1 VVAPVDLA
9 REDVMELVHQR
20 CAGIDIGKRF
30 AVVAVRVAGAG
41 PGGGTRVSTC
51 KYLSTTS
58 SILQLRQDLL
68 EAGVSG
74 VVMESTGQYWKPFYY
89 ALEGAGFELVLGNA
103 HEIRNMPGRK
113 SDVSD
118 ARWLAELGAHGLV
131 RASFVPPPAAR
142 DLRDLTRDRTA
153 LLALRAKVLL
163 RIQDVLE
170 EAGIKL
176 STVVSDISG
185 VSSRAILSAMI
196 AGERDPDQLA
206 ALARGQLKA
215 KHAALVEAVTGSLSP
230 LHTFRLEQLLTE
242 ADHLQAVADRYT
254 EQIDTALGP
263 YRTFRDLICTI
274 PGISTIA
281 ADIITAETG
290 GDMSPFPTPKH
301 LSSWAGLSPGSNESA
316 GIAHGTGTR
325 HGNKHLGRVLGVAAM
340 SIARSNR
347 TYLSARHHRIAARRG
362 RMRAIVATEHK
373 ILEIIWHMATT
384 NTPYRDLGAD
394 YFTNRDPARATTRAI
409 AQLHHLGY
417 TVTLTP
423 AAG

>member
-1 VVAPVDLA
+1 
-9 REDVMELVHQR
+9 MELVHRR

-30 AVVAVRVAGAG
+30 ALVAVRVAGAG
-41 PGGGTRVSTC
+41 RRGVQVSTR
-51 KYLSTTS
+51 KYSSTTP

-68 EAGVSG
+68 EAGVTG

-131 RASFVPPPAAR
+131 RASFVPPPAVR

-176 STVVSDISG
+176 ASVASDITG

-206 ALARGQLKA
+206 DLARGRLKTPRP
-215 KHAALVEAVTGSLSP
+215 ALVDALTPPTGSLSP
-230 LHTFRLEQLLTE
+230 LHTFRLEQLLAE
-242 ADHLQAVADRYT
+242 ADHLQAAADRYT
-254 EQIDTALGP
+254 EQIDAALGP

-281 ADIITAETG
+281 ADVITAETG
-290 GDMSPFPTPKH
+290 ADMNPFPTAKR

-316 GIAHGTGTR
+316 GIVHGTSTR
-325 HGNKHLGRVLGVAAM
+325 HGNRHLARVLGTAAM

-347 TYLSARHHRIAARRG
+347 TYLSVRHHRIAARRG
-362 RMRAIVATEHK
+362 RTRAIVATEHK
-373 ILEIIWHMATT
+373 LMEIIWHMATT

-394 YFTNRDPARATTRAI
+394 YFTNRDPGRATRRAI

-417 TVTLTP
+417 DVTLTP
-423 AAG
+423 TAS

>member
-1 VVAPVDLA
+1 
-9 REDVMELVHQR
+9 MELVHQR

-30 AVVAVRVAGAG
+30 ALVAVRVPGTGRAGAQVR
-41 PGGGTRVSTC
+41 TR
-51 KYLSTTS
+51 KYLSTTR

-68 EAGVSG
+68 EAGVTG

-131 RASFVPPPAAR
+131 RSSFVPPPAVR
-142 DLRDLTRDRTA
+142 ELRDLTRDRTA

-163 RIQDVLE
+163 RIQEVLE

-176 STVVSDISG
+176 ATVASDING

-196 AGERDPDQLA
+196 AGERDPHTLA
-206 ALARGQLKA
+206 GLARGRLKA
-215 KHAALVEAVTGSLSP
+215 KHPALVEALTPPTGQLSP
-230 LHTFRLEQLLTE
+230 VHTFRLEQLLAE
-242 ADHLQAVADRYT
+242 ADHLQAAADRYT
-254 EQIDTALGP
+254 EQIDAALGP

-290 GDMSPFPTPKH
+290 GDMTQFPTPKR
-301 LSSWAGLSPGSNESA
+301 LSSWAGVSPGSNESA
-316 GIAHGTGTR
+316 GIVHGTGTR
-325 HGNKHLGRVLGVAAM
+325 HGNKHLGRALGIAAL
-340 SIARSNR
+340 SIARSNNS
-347 TYLSARHHRIAARRG
+347 YLSVRHHRIAARRG
-362 RMRAIVATEHK
+362 NMRAIVATEHK
-373 ILEIIWHMATT
+373 ILETVWHLATT
-384 NTPYRDLGAD
+384 NTPYRDLGSD
-394 YFTNRDPARATTRAI
+394 YLTKRDAHRSTRRAI

-417 TVTLTP
+417 TVTLAPT
-423 AAG
+423 AS